1 MLPMDSPSLL
11 LLCTH
16 DVRFILLGGGGRG
29 RFGDDLDRD
38 DLEGDD
44 LHDEAYEEE
53 VELVADIVDTF
64 EFDNDGD
71 GDDVSPVVLLRRGG
85 VECIIL
91 LFGIVMHRCILSRTI
106 SFFHSYTLAYH
117 AGDRR
122 RVP

>member
-1 MLPMDSPSLL
+1 MLLPMDSPSLL
-11 LLCTH
+11 LLLLCTH
-16 DVRFILLGGGGRG
+16 NVRFILLGGGGRG
-29 RFGDDLDRD
+29 RFGDNLEGD

-44 LHDEAYEEE
+44 LHDEACDEE
-53 VELVADIVDTF
+53 VELVADIV
-64 EFDNDGD
+64 DGD

-91 LFGIVMHRCILSRTI
+91 FGIVMHRCVLSRTI